1 MFIEIEGGQYLNA
14 SQIFQ
19 ISFDKSPRGASVL
32 SFSFDGENPRRGDVA
47 NEKQLRR
54 AQALVKKPGWVKLGD
69 NSTYLNLNRCAYISI
84 SRVDTVGDVAKIFIA
99 GKQMHFEKDQKVV
112 CRIREALKIAGG
124 DAPEDLEPKADCD
137 ATDNRQAGSGNN
149 GQSQPALQI

>member
-1 MFIEIEGGQYLNA
+1 MFIEIQGGQFLNA

-19 ISFDKSPRGASVL
+19 ITLTARGASVL

-54 AQALVKKPGWVKLGD
+54 AQFLVKKPGWVKLGD
-69 NSTYLNLNRCAYISI
+69 NATYVNLNRCACVSI

-112 CRIREALKIAGG
+112 CRIREALRIAGG
-124 DAPEDLEPKADCD
+124 DAPEDQETKVDCD
-137 ATDNRQAGSGNN
+137 SMSGGSGT
-149 GQSQPALQI
+149 GAGDADRGAGLQI

>member
-1 MFIEIEGGQYLNA
+1 MNMFIEIEGGQFLNA

-19 ISFDKSPRGASVL
+19 ITFDRSPRGATVL

-47 NEKQLRR
+47 NPIQLKR
-54 AQALVKKPGWVKLGD
+54 AQFLVKKPGWVKLGD
-69 NSTYLNLNRCAYISI
+69 NATFVNLNRCAYVCIN
-84 SRVDTVGDVAKIFIA
+84 RVDTVGDVAKIFIA

-124 DAPEDLEPKADCD
+124 DAPEDHPSKADCESMPD
-137 ATDNRQAGSGNN
+137 GEPGS
-149 GQSQPALQI
+149 PASSSLQI

>member
-19 ISFDKSPRGASVL
+19 ITFGKTPRGATVL

-47 NEKQLRR
+47 NQTQLHR
-54 AQALVKKPGWVKLGD
+54 AQFLVKKPGWVKLGD
-69 NSTYLNLNRCAYISI
+69 NCTYVNLNRCAYVCIN
-84 SRVDTVGDVAKIFIA
+84 RVDTVGDVAKIFIA

-112 CRIREALKIAGG
+112 CRIREALRIAGG
-124 DAPEDLEPKADCD
+124 DAPEDQEKRADCESVPSGAAAGLEP
-137 ATDNRQAGSGNN
+137 RSAGPG
-149 GQSQPALQI
+149 LQI